1 MRFTHGGEDPFF
13 NNAGYMLSPL
23 REGFHFRGMEIGV
36 GPDPIQLIPEVQ
48 MDSSMALL
56 AKRVMLFSVCENPR
70 IRRRLNNI
78 YKKE

>member
-1 MRFTHGGEDPFF
+1 
-13 NNAGYMLSPL
+13 
-23 REGFHFRGMEIGV
+23 MEIG
-36 GPDPIQLIPEVQ
+36 GTDPLQLILEVQ
-48 MDSSMALL
+48 MDNSMTLL